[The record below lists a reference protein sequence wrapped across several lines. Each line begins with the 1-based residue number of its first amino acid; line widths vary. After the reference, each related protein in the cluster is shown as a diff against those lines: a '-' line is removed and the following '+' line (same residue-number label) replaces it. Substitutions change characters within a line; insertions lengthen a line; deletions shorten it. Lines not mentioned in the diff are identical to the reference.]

1 MNTSAPSQLVI
12 EIDEEVAVLIAEINA
27 SPGVSRS
34 DFADNLKDVVID
46 SVLGPFGLSR
56 SMFSDKDGGSITTAH
71 NFEEALADGKEH
83 LIALRDAERLQSLKE
98 SRENRIDRS
107 AGNKQQGIA
116 PGKHHAYDQALEQ
129 AMPLKSATPDTKDAY
144 TGRDMKTPSR
154 DHVIPVGEI
163 ERSAKG
169 QLAQTPEER
178 VQTATLK
185 ENLVWTEKSLNSS
198 KQDSDLMLWATA
210 ETAPLAGTN
219 DRRYGI
225 DMEKAQEIYET
236 SKKAVERKQNLAML
250 KKQSKEFLIEGGSEA
265 GKLALRQILGMI
277 LKDLASGLIDDVKQL
292 VRDGFQSLKQLAELL
307 KARLLATAST
317 LKEKWADFL
326 KEGGM
331 AGFAGL
337 LSNLITLL
345 INSFVTTAKR
355 IVTIIRES
363 TLAVIRSIKLI
374 ALPPE
379 GMSGSDIAMEV
390 LKLLSGGLVTAATL
404 LLQESVAKAIE
415 SIPLLTP
422 FAQDISSVLVAILS
436 GTMGLLTVLA
446 FDRLKEHI
454 AFQNKQLADVH
465 RGHAVAHLKMK
476 QTLMMFDH
484 SYAHVVATTTQM
496 QLELSSTWM
505 EIEESSQ
512 HAHVAIDGY
521 ASAVDKL
528 RLLAKRAP

>member
-1 MNTSAPSQLVI
+1 MNNLAHSNLII
-12 EIDEEVAVLIAEINA
+12 EIDEEIAVLIEEINA
-27 SPGVSRS
+27 IPGASQS
-34 DFADNLKDVVID
+34 NFAENLKDVVID

-56 SMFSDKDGGSITTAH
+56 AMLADKDGGSITTAH
-71 NFEEALADGKEH
+71 NFEEALAEGKEQ
-83 LIALRDAERLQSLKE
+83 LVASRDSERLQALKDA
-98 SRENRIDRS
+98 RNNPIDRS
-107 AGNKQQGIA
+107 PGNKQQGIA
-116 PGKHHAYDQALEQ
+116 PGKDHAYDQALNK
-129 AMPLKSATPDTKDAY
+129 AMPLGSATPDTKDAY
-144 TGRDMKTPSR
+144 TGREMKTPSR

-169 QLAQTPEER
+169 QLAQSSQER
-178 VQTATLK
+178 VQTATLP

-198 KQDSDLMLWATA
+198 KQDSDLLLWATA
-210 ETAPLAGTN
+210 ETSPLAGTN
-219 DRRYGI
+219 DQRYGI
-225 DMEKAQEIYET
+225 DMDKAQEIYNT
-236 SKKAVERKQNLAML
+236 SKIAVERKQNIALL
-250 KKQSKEFLIEGGSEA
+250 KKQSREFLIEGGSEA
-265 GKLALRQILGMI
+265 GKVALRQILGMI

-292 VRDGFQSLKQLAELL
+292 IREGFQSLKHLADLL
-307 KARLLATAST
+307 HARLLATAKNI
-317 LKEKWADFL
+317 KEKWADFL

-379 GMSGSDIAMEV
+379 GMSGSEIAMEV

-422 FAQDISSVLVAILS
+422 FAQDIATVLVAILS
-436 GTMGLLTVLA
+436 GTTGLLTVLA

-465 RGHAVAHLKMK
+465 RGHGVAQLKVK
-476 QTLMMFDH
+476 QTLILLDQ
-484 SYAHVVATTTQM
+484 STGHVIATTERM
-496 QLELSSTWM
+496 QLRLTSTWM
-505 EIEESSQ
+505 QVDDASQ
-512 HAHVAIDGY
+512 QAHTAVASY
-521 ASAVDKL
+521 ASAVDQL
-528 RLLAKRAP
+528 RALARRTP